1 MRIKSSLAAVAPL
14 FLAAAALWGQTTSSE
29 NTLRLGADGVS
40 PPASVADVAWLAGY
54 WRGEGMGGTLEELWS
69 PPAGDRMQGI
79 FTLAREGAPVFS
91 EAMQLVEEDG
101 TLVLRVKHFTP
112 GFIGWEE
119 KEKFIRFRLVK
130 LAENEAYFSGL
141 TFRRK
146 GDELLIYIVLTS
158 GEKKTEHELRFE
170 RVPL

>member
-1 MRIKSSLAAVAPL
+1 MRHGRALAAT
-14 FLAAAALWGQTTSSE
+14 AALLVVAATAWAQAASSD
-29 NTLRLGADGVS
+29 NTLRLGKEGVS
-40 PPASVADVAWLAGY
+40 PPAKIGDIAWLAGY
-54 WRGEGMGGTLEELWS
+54 WRGEGLGGAVEEVWS
-69 PPAGDRMQGI
+69 LPSGDRMQGI
-79 FTLAREGAPVFS
+79 FTLAREGGPVFS

-101 TLVLRVKHFTP
+101 SLLLKVKHFTP
-112 GFIGWEE
+112 DFVAWEE
-119 KEKFIRFRLVK
+119 KEEYVRFRLVK

-158 GEKKTEHELRFE
+158 GETRTEHELRFR